1 MAKVTT
7 VYDIWHVATT
17 IITQHVTMNE
27 PRTLRYVDFHE
38 NYRRQLSVFDAH
50 SFINIQS
57 QSDEYTTWC

>member
-1 MAKVTT
+1 
-7 VYDIWHVATT
+7 
-17 IITQHVTMNE
+17 MNE

-38 NYRRQLSVFDAH
+38 NYRRQLSIFDAH